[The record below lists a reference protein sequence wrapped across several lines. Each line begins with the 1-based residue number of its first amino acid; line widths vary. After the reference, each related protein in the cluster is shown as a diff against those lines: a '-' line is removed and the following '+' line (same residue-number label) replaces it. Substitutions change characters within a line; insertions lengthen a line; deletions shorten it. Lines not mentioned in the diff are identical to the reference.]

1 MCTQMLIAA
10 LSILAQN
17 TEHIPDF
24 HQLLKRQTHCGL
36 FIKSLLFSKKKKKKE
51 RKKKNE
57 VVFKVTTWMYLKSS
71 GLREGSQTCFITPF
85 I

>member
-1 MCTQMLIAA
+1 MLIAA

-36 FIKSLLFSKKKKKKE
+36 FIQSLLLSKKKK
-51 RKKKNE
+51 KKKNE
-57 VVFKVTTWMYLKSS
+57 VVFQVTTWMYLKGS
-71 GLREGSQTCFITPF
+71 GLKEGSLQLHNFIYRKV
-85 I
+85 